1 MRANDYF
8 RKKTPIVIAFVSIAI
23 IGFIIGLVMMW
34 QIFSNF
40 VLTHIHQLGML
51 KMLGV
56 SSSSLIK
63 MVLFQA
69 TVTGGLG
76 YIIGLLLT
84 SSFGFIF
91 HDTTVAFHLTWQ
103 IILLGALGSAVIVVF
118 SSYFGIS
125 RVLRLDTVE
134 LCRDSN

>member
-1 MRANDYF
+1 
-8 RKKTPIVIAFVSIAI
+8 
-23 IGFIIGLVMMW
+23 MMW

-40 VLTHIHQLGML
+40 VLAHVCWFGML

-69 TVTGGLG
+69 AVIGGLG
-76 YIIGLLLT
+76 YILGLILT
-84 SSFGFIF
+84 ASFGIIF
-91 HDTTVAFHLTWQ
+91 YDTTIAFHLTWQ
-103 IILLGALGSAVIVVF
+103 IVLLGALGSAVIIVF
-118 SSYFGIS
+118 SSYFGIL